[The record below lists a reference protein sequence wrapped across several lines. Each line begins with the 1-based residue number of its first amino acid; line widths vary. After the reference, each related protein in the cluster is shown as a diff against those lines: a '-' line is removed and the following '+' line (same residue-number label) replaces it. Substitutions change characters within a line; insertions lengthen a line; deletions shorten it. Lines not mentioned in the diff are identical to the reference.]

1 MQSEK
6 TSKILTAT
14 LKLNPPDLLIT
25 LNSKLAEC
33 TNSVF
38 FGMNALEIT
47 TELPE
52 FLNSQEDSIF
62 MQTPIGNL
70 TIEQS
75 KQNFKH
81 WILKKGFEDLISA
94 LTELL
99 ISFSYI
105 IDLNEKIQKNN
116 KLTLEKFKELIFEP
130 NDSNSIKNFPFLIK
144 KVESSLKQPLKFKSE
159 VETINRVRRCLVHRN
174 GVVRP
179 TDFNTENGLELK
191 WWFWE
196 MKLTNDGQT
205 KTLERFDVITSKT
218 KMEMS
223 EIPKTK
229 LFAENQRVEF
239 SYQEFNEFAL
249 FCQRFGIDVLDKF
262 KLN

>member
-1 MQSEK
+1 MSEN
-6 TSKILTAT
+6 LTAT
-14 LKLNPPDLLIT
+14 LQLNPPDLLIT

-38 FGMNALEIT
+38 FGMNALETT

-52 FLNSQEDSIF
+52 SLSSQEDSIF

-70 TIEQS
+70 TLEQS
-75 KQNFKH
+75 KENFKY

-99 ISFSYI
+99 ISFSHI

-130 NDSNSIKNFPFLIK
+130 NDSNSTKNFPSLIK
-144 KVESSLKQPLKFKSE
+144 KVESSLKYPLKFKSE
-159 VETINRVRRCLVHRN
+159 VETINRVRRCLAHRN
-174 GVVRP
+174 GIVRP
-179 TDFNTENGLELK
+179 TDFNTENGLKLK

-196 MKLTNDGQT
+196 MKLTNEGQT
-205 KTLERFDVITSKT
+205 KILERFDIITSET
-218 KMEMS
+218 KMEMN

-229 LFAENQRVEF
+229 LFTENQRIEF
-239 SYQEFNEFAL
+239 NYQEFNELAL
-249 FCQRFGIDVLDKF
+249 FCQRFGIDLLDKF

>member
-1 MQSEK
+1 
-6 TSKILTAT
+6 
-14 LKLNPPDLLIT
+14 
-25 LNSKLAEC
+25 
-33 TNSVF
+33 
-38 FGMNALEIT
+38 MNALETT

-52 FLNSQEDSIF
+52 SLSSQEDSVYTQI
-62 MQTPIGNL
+62 PIGKL
-70 TIEQS
+70 TLYQS

-99 ISFSYI
+99 ISISHI
-105 IDLNEKIQKNN
+105 IDLNEKLQKNT

-130 NDSNSIKNFPFLIK
+130 NDSNSTKNFPSLIK
-144 KVESSLKQPLKFKSE
+144 KVEGSLKQPLKFKSE

-196 MKLTNDGQT
+196 IKLTNNGQT
-205 KTLERFDVITSKT
+205 KILERFDKVTSET
-218 KMEMS
+218 KMVMNE
-223 EIPKTK
+223 K
-229 LFAENQRVEF
+229 LKSKLIKENQRIEF
-239 SYQEFNEFAL
+239 NYQEFNELAL
-249 FCQRFGIDVLDKF
+249 FCQRFGFDILDKF
-262 KLN
+262 ELNQN